1 MSYFLGEE
9 NKTMNNKQNNKKHLK
24 ICILIVV
31 ACLLISFSII
41 APIIFTKFSI
51 YDLTNPD
58 NSIIADT
65 IYGLTG
71 PFIAIGAAFLTFA
84 AFLVQK
90 EANDIQI
97 KNYQTQYDKDKIES
111 FENRLFKLIELH
123 RKNVLELDIDG
134 KKGQDAISN
143 FNYNIKLITKLISE
157 YDESI
162 TKNLNKYDIQILSY
176 LICTYADSLLNDK
189 WFLETSAFRAYAK
202 EDEIIK
208 KLSDQIEILKN
219 TGSAYSCRTKEETNF
234 LEKDRKNY
242 ILIQLKIDNMNIL
255 SRYFR
260 QIFQIYK
267 FIDNQYF
274 LNKEQKYEYAKIF
287 RTSISNA
294 EQELMYN
301 NILSPFG
308 DVWRKNDFIK
318 KYHPFKN
325 IASYTEFIYSP
336 KDYLAD
342 VEKIKEED
350 LSKYLDILTFKN

>member
-1 MSYFLGEE
+1 
-9 NKTMNNKQNNKKHLK
+9 MNNNQNNKKHLK
-24 ICILIVV
+24 ILILIVI
-31 ACLLISFSII
+31 ACLLILFSII

-51 YDLTNPD
+51 YDLTNPN

-71 PFIAIGAAFLTFA
+71 PFIAIGAAFLTFV

-123 RKNVLELDIDG
+123 RKNVLELDIAE

-143 FNYNIKLITKLISE
+143 FNYNIKFITKLISE

-162 TKNLNKYDIQILSY
+162 IKNLSKYDIQILSY

-189 WFLETSAFRAYAK
+189 WFLETSAFSAYAK
-202 EDEIIK
+202 KDKIIK
-208 KLSDQIEILKN
+208 KLTNQIETLKN
-219 TGSAYSCRTKEETNF
+219 IGNRYSGKTKEENKF

-267 FIDNQYF
+267 FIDNQDF
-274 LNKEQKYEYAKIF
+274 INKELKYEYAKIF

-336 KDYLAD
+336 KDYLTD
-342 VEKIKEED
+342 FEKIKEED
-350 LSKYLDILTFKN
+350 LPKYLDILTFKN